1 MQKKTNTVSKRNSNK
16 KVSQLSLV
24 VSYLTI
30 RRTIGILGISFP
42 VILVSGS
49 LISGGAD
56 HILSSISCY
65 YHTNMRDFFVGM
77 ICAVALFLFSY
88 KGYDKRDSIAA
99 NLGSLFAL
107 GTAFLPTSNGDPVQ
121 GRNPVIGQWHLCFAA
136 LFFLVLIYFSLFLFT
151 KTDQGKKPAGK
162 KRNRN
167 LVYRLCGY
175 SMLFCVILIA
185 VFLTFVDHRYPGLE
199 RYNPVFWLES
209 FSLWAFGVSWL
220 TKGEIIWKDVTLST
234 NNEIQV

>member
-1 MQKKTNTVSKRNSNK
+1 MQKKTNTVSERKSNK
-16 KVSQLSLV
+16 ETAQLSLV

-56 HILSSISCY
+56 HIQSSISSY

-77 ICAVALFLFSY
+77 ICAVALFFFSY
-88 KGYDKRDSIAA
+88 KGYDKRDNIAA

-107 GTAFLPTSNGDPVQ
+107 GTAFLPTSNGDTIQ
-121 GRNPVIGQWHLCFAA
+121 GRNPVIGQLHLCFAA
-136 LFFLVLIYFSLFLFT
+136 LFFLVLIYFSLLLFT

-162 KRNRN
+162 KRSRN

-175 SMLFCVILIA
+175 SMLLCILLIA
-185 VFLTFVDHRYPGLE
+185 ACLIFLNDLYPDLK

-220 TKGEIIWKDVTLST
+220 TKGEIIWKDVTMS
-234 NNEIQV
+234 NK